1 MKKEYLGLE
10 IQIFLFREEDI
21 VTLSPNQK
29 DGLGDDFFD
38 D

>member
-10 IQIFLFREEDI
+10 INVFLFCEEDI
-21 VTLSPNQK
+21 VTTSPNQK